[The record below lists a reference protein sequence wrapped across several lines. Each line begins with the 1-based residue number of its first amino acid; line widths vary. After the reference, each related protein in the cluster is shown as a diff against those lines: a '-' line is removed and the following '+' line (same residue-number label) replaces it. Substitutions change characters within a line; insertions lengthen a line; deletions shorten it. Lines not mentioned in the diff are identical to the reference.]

1 MGRRYISKSDGVIG
15 AGSPIPDKHLTWST
29 RDDFKT
35 IVQRRINVEALWKW
49 NTMVNPQGPEAGDLM
64 LSYKDFLFWTT
75 RHHAALI
82 YRVYAV
88 AQVHPKWNDMSVPD
102 FPGPDQAESHANVTE
117 YFRGTV
123 DEDTGATL
131 YRGIDFDKHF
141 DYLNHRGTAKPS
153 AELIYY
159 ANARQIAD
167 EGFEF
172 RRYHWNVL
180 DSWYD
185 WDGRGAPPR

>member
-1 MGRRYISKSDGVIG
+1 MDPQPRTVYPV
-15 AGSPIPDKHLTWST
+15 PDKQLTWSM
-29 RDDFKT
+29 RDQFKT
-35 IVQRRINVEALWKW
+35 IVQRRINVEALWTS
-49 NTMVNPQGPEAGDLM
+49 NTVVNRRGPEAGDLM
-64 LSYKDFLFWTT
+64 LSYKEFLFWTR

-88 AQVHPKWNDMSVPD
+88 AQLHPKWNDTSVPD
-102 FPGPDQAESHANVTE
+102 FPGPEKAEAQTNVTE

-123 DEDTGATL
+123 DDEGATL
-131 YRGIDFDKHF
+131 Y
-141 DYLNHRGTAKPS
+141 YLNHRGEAKPS

-159 ANARQIAD
+159 GNARQIRD
-167 EGFEF
+167 EDFEF
-172 RRYHWNVL
+172 RMYDSNVT